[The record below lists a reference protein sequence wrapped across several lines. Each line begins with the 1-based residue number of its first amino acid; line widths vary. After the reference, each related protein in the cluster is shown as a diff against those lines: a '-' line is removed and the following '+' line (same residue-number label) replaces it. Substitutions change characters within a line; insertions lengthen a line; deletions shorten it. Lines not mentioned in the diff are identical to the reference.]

1 MELLI
6 KAMKK
11 NIVLLILFLILGL
24 LIFYNIQV
32 VVDFAGQYIYPLDDA
47 YIHLSMAK
55 NFAEFQTW
63 GITQYEF
70 SSTTSS
76 PLFTFLLAILIKVFG
91 NWEYIPLIA
100 NSIAGIGL
108 ILIFHR
114 YLKQFSQSTYIII
127 LSSVVLLMPLH
138 LMIMTGMEHVF
149 HSLAM
154 ILVLLQFQKYLEDKA
169 PRNFLNLALFSI
181 IAVGFRYES
190 LFFIFFICVYLFFA
204 KKDYVISIALG
215 LFAITPVLVYGWIS
229 IEHGSFFLPNSL
241 ILKGNTNDGIVG
253 FLTRV
258 AGNAYR
264 GISVLILILILLI
277 QIFKNSK
284 NQKSSNSQTPQVPK
298 NAIPFVVFCGFVVH
312 LLFANFGWL
321 IRYESY
327 LVVVILF
334 AIIPFVDEVFQGN
347 ATNKIL
353 KFGTVFLLLIT
364 CYIRFGTTLKQQKI
378 ASKNIFDQ
386 QIQLADFLHQYYRNS
401 RVVANDIGAITYFNN
416 IHLLDTYGLG
426 SIDVAKLR
434 KDDHGKFLDNKN
446 LQDYVAETAKNEMF
460 DLALVFDEWVKMPD
474 YFTKVGTLTIQNNY
488 ICGGTTVSFYAV
500 QKENTLRLKN
510 QLIQFSKETPKDVI
524 VKIVK

>member
-1 MELLI
+1 M
-6 KAMKK
+6 MKK
-11 NIVLLILFLILGL
+11 SIALIILFLILGS
-24 LIFYNIQV
+24 LIFFNIQV
-32 VVDFAGQYIYPLDDA
+32 VVEFAGRYIYPLDDA

-76 PLFTFLLAILIKVFG
+76 PLFTFLLAILIKIFG
-91 NWEYIPLIA
+91 NWEYIPLVA

-108 ILIFHR
+108 ILVFHR

-149 HSLAM
+149 HTLAM
-154 ILVLLQFQKYLEDKA
+154 ILVLLGFQKYLEDKA
-169 PRNFLNLALFSI
+169 PRNFSNLALFSI

-190 LFFIFFICVYLFFA
+190 LFFIFFICIYLFFV
-204 KKDYVISIALG
+204 KRDYVISIALG

-229 IEHGSFFLPNSL
+229 IDHGSFFLPNSL
-241 ILKGNTNDGIVG
+241 ILKGNTNDGIIG

-264 GISVLILILILLI
+264 GISVLILVLILLI
-277 QIFKNSK
+277 QIFRNLKT
-284 NQKSSNSQTPQVPK
+284 QKLPNPETLRLSK

-334 AIIPFVDEVFQGN
+334 AITPFVDEVFQKN
-347 ATNKIL
+347 VTNKIL

-364 CYIRFGTTLKQQKI
+364 LYMRFGTMLEKQKI

-401 RVVANDIGAITYFNN
+401 RVVANDIGAITYYNN

-426 SIDVAKLR
+426 SIEVAKLR
-434 KDDHGKFLDNKN
+434 KNDHGKFLDNKN
-446 LQDYVAETAKNEMF
+446 LQNYVAETAKNEMF
-460 DLALVFDEWVKMPD
+460 DVALVFDEWVKMPD
-474 YFTKVGTLTIQNNY
+474 YFSKVGTLTIQNNY
-488 ICGGTTVSFYAV
+488 MSGGTTVSFYSV

-524 VKIVK
+524 VKIVD

>member
-1 MELLI
+1 MKNNITLL
-6 KAMKK
+6 
-11 NIVLLILFLILGL
+11 VLFLILGL
-24 LIFYNIQV
+24 LIFFNIQI
-32 VVDFAGQYIYPLDDA
+32 VVDFAGRYIYPLDDA

-100 NSIAGIGL
+100 NSLAGIGL

-149 HSLAM
+149 HTLTM
-154 ILVLLQFQKYLEDKA
+154 ILVLLQFQKYLEDKT
-169 PRNFLNLALFSI
+169 PRHFSNLALFSI

-190 LFFIFFICVYLFFA
+190 LFFIFFICVYLFFV

-229 IEHGSFFLPNSL
+229 LDHGSFFLPNSL

-264 GISVLILILILLI
+264 GISVLILVLILLI
-277 QIFKNSK
+277 QIFRNSK
-284 NQKSSNSQTPQVPK
+284 ILKLSNSQTLKLPK
-298 NAIPFVVFCGFVVH
+298 NAIPFVVFCGFFVH

-334 AIIPFVDEVFQGN
+334 AVIPFVDEVFN
-347 ATNKIL
+347 TKTANKIL
-353 KFGTVFLLLIT
+353 KFGTAFLLLIT
-364 CYIRFGTTLKQQKI
+364 LYMRFGTMWEKQPI

-426 SIDVAKLR
+426 SIEVAKLR
-434 KDDHGKFLDNKN
+434 KNDHAKFLDNKN
-446 LQDYVAETAKNEMF
+446 LQNYVAKTAKNEMF
-460 DLALVFDEWVKMPD
+460 DVALVFDEWVKMPD
-474 YFTKVGTLTIQNNY
+474 YFSKVGTLTIQDNY
-488 ICGGTTVSFYAV
+488 MSGGTTVSFYSV
-500 QKENTLRLKN
+500 QKENIMRLRN
-510 QLIQFSKETPKDVI
+510 QLIEFSKKTPKDVI
-524 VKIVK
+524 IKIVK